1 MNICDSMWVS
11 LPENIKCTLPRC
23 WICERRRASHIA
35 KMLYMRTEKGLDIFL
50 RILAYLL
57 ELVESHDART
67 VSLLKTLE
75 YLRQRIFRT
84 GYVSKP

>member
-1 MNICDSMWVS
+1 
-11 LPENIKCTLPRC
+11 
-23 WICERRRASHIA
+23 
-35 KMLYMRTEKGLDIFL
+35 MLYMRTEKGLDIFL

>member
-1 MNICDSMWVS
+1 MGLTAGEYKM
-11 LPENIKCTLPRC
+11 
-23 WICERRRASHIA
+23 HIA
-35 KMLYMRTEKGLDIFL
+35 QMLDMRTEKGLDIFL

-67 VSLLKTLE
+67 VCLLKTLE
-75 YLRQRIFRT
+75 DLRQRIFGA

>member
-11 LPENIKCTLPRC
+11 LPEQHVGLTAGEYKI
-23 WICERRRASHIA
+23 HIA
-35 KMLYMRTEKGLDIFL
+35 KMLYTRTEKGLDIFL

-67 VSLLKTLE
+67 VSLLKTA
-75 YLRQRIFRT
+75 QDT
-84 GYVSKP
+84 GISPSAYIQDGICLQALS

>member
-1 MNICDSMWVS
+1 M
-11 LPENIKCTLPRC
+11 
-23 WICERRRASHIA
+23 HIA

-57 ELVESHDART
+57 ELVKSHDART

-75 YLRQRIFRT
+75 YLSQRIFRT